1 MNFTSLRYF
10 LAVAEEKNI
19 THAAE
24 KLFISQQALSG
35 HIRKLEEELGIQL
48 FNRTPVF
55 SLTYAG
61 RKLVEYAEQ
70 AINVERQIYRM
81 AADIND
87 DRYGEL
93 RVGISHTCGRAILPS
108 ILPRFRQRYPTLDVV
123 LKEENSAEMERGLK
137 QGDLDLM
144 IDFTPISIEGAE
156 YEPLI
161 RERLFLVVPKA
172 LVEETYGSRA
182 EEVIR
187 RCDDKPDLK
196 LFRDFPFVLLRKGN
210 RVRGMIDQYMA
221 QIGFTPNVV
230 LETENIETAYALA
243 NRGMGIT
250 VYPELFLWCIP
261 QPPKED
267 RPVEFF
273 PLRDPVT
280 VGTLAITHMRS
291 HYISR
296 AAEHF
301 IEACKEGIG
310 EIRERETI

>member
-35 HIRKLEEELGIQL
+35 HIRKLEEELGIPL
-48 FNRTPVF
+48 FDRSPVF

-61 RKLVEYAEQ
+61 RRLVEYAEQ
-70 AINVERQIYRM
+70 AIGIERQIYRM

-108 ILPRFRQRYPTLDVV
+108 ILPRFRQRYPNLDVV

-144 IDFTPISIEGAE
+144 VDFTPITIDGAE

-172 LVEETYGSRA
+172 LLEKTYGEKA
-182 EEVIR
+182 EEVAR
-187 RCDDKPDLK
+187 RCDEKPDLK

-210 RVRGMIDQYMA
+210 RVRGMVDKYMGSV
-221 QIGFTPNVV
+221 GFSPNVA
-230 LETENIETAYALA
+230 LETENIETAFALA

-261 QPPKED
+261 QPPKAE

-280 VGTLAITHMRS
+280 VGTLAIAHMKTHYVS
-291 HYISR
+291 K

-301 IEACKEGIG
+301 IAACKEGIG
-310 EIRERETI
+310 EIRDRETI

>member
-24 KLFISQQALSG
+24 KLYISQQALSG
-35 HIRKLEEELGIQL
+35 HIRKLEEELGVTL
-48 FNRTPVF
+48 FNRSPVF
-55 SLTYAG
+55 SLTFAG
-61 RKLVEYAEQ
+61 RKLVEYAGQ

-108 ILPRFRQRYPTLDVV
+108 ILPRFRSEHPTLDVV
-123 LKEENSAEMERGLK
+123 LKEENSAQMERELK

-161 RERLFLVVPKA
+161 DERLFLVVPKV
-172 LVEETYGSRA
+172 LVESSYGA
-182 EEVIR
+182 CADAIIR
-187 RCDDKPDLK
+187 ECDVEPDLF
-196 LFRDFPFVLLRKGN
+196 LFEKFPFILLRKGN
-210 RVRGMIDQYMA
+210 RVRSMIDEYMDS
-221 QIGFTPNVV
+221 IGFDPKVV
-230 LETENIETAYALA
+230 LETENIETAFALA

-261 QPPKED
+261 QPPEEE
-267 RPVEFF
+267 RPAEFF
-273 PLRDPVT
+273 PLRDPAT
-280 VGTLAITHMRS
+280 TGTLAITHMKA
-291 HYISR
+291 HYQSR
-296 AAEHF
+296 AAGYF
-301 IEACKEGIG
+301 TEACKEGLG
-310 EIRERETI
+310 EILARQTI